1 MADISGAQAFFESV
15 VDTIGKESDAFAKVL
30 DSMMN
35 LDVTKVCGNAAN
47 IFLGVG
53 SALLTLFF
61 CMEAFTYCASI
72 DFNGGIE
79 GALKVAMKLVVS
91 QLIIQNVGNITEG
104 VIDLFKNKTEIKYST
119 VFSDITASFTTT
131 AELDDGGILDINYL
145 CMGILLLL
153 VLLVLFV
160 LLSLIVVQ
168 MMGVIFETGMLIAI
182 APVALSTLV
191 NTQARS
197 TGIAFIK
204 NLAAVS
210 MQWGILAVCFTVYSN
225 VGSALVLNI
234 SASGSTMLSS
244 ILTFTTPLL
253 SVIILTIMVKKS
265 SEITKRALGG

>member
-1 MADISGAQAFFESV
+1 MADVSGAQAFFESIV
-15 VDTIGKESDAFAKVL
+15 NAIGKESNAFAKVL
-30 DSMMN
+30 EAMMN
-35 LDVTKVCGNAAN
+35 LDVTKACGGAEKV
-47 IFLGVG
+47 FLAVG
-53 SALLTLFF
+53 STLLTLFF
-61 CMEAFTYCASI
+61 CMEAFSYCASI

-104 VIDLFKNKTEIKYST
+104 VIDLFKDRADIEYAQA
-119 VFSDITASFTTT
+119 FSDIAAAFTQTAT
-131 AELDDGGILDINYL
+131 LDDGGILDINYL

-153 VLLVLFV
+153 VFALLFV

-210 MQWGILAVCFTVYSN
+210 MQWGVLSVCFIVYSN
-225 VGSALVLNI
+225 VSGSLVLNI
-234 SASGSTMLSS
+234 ASSGSSLFAS
-244 ILTFTTPLL
+244 ILTFMTPLL

>member
-1 MADISGAQAFFESV
+1 MADISGSQAFFESV

-30 DSMMN
+30 DAMMN
-35 LDVTKVCGNAAN
+35 LDVTKVCGGAAET
-47 IFLGVG
+47 FSAVG

-153 VLLVLFV
+153 VLIVLFV